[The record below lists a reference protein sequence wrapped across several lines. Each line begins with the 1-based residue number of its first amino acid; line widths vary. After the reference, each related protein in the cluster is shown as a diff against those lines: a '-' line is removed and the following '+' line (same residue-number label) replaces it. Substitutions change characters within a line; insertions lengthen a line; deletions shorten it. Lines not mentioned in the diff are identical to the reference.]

1 MSRPPRVLVVD
12 DEPLLVSALIRT
24 LARIGCEGVG
34 AHDGLEALARVRDDA
49 PIELVF
55 CDVRMPN
62 MDGPTLLQE
71 LRAAGASMPFV
82 FLTGYGD
89 HSDAELRAMGA
100 AAVCGKPTPAA
111 VLREVVRTLL
121 DPMLRPSG

>member
-1 MSRPPRVLVVD
+1 LVVD

-24 LARIGCEGVG
+24 LARIGCEGIG
-34 AHDGLEALARVRDDA
+34 AHDGLEALARVRDEP
-49 PIELVF
+49 PIDLVL

-62 MDGPTLLQE
+62 MDGPTLLKE
-71 LRAAGASMPFV
+71 LRALGAAMPFV

-100 AAVCGKPTPAA
+100 VAVCGKPTPASI
-111 VLREVVRTLL
+111 LRDVVRTLL
-121 DPMLRPSG
+121 ETAGGV